1 MKNVTELLDMAR
13 MRYPNHYEL
22 MRIMSERV
30 KQLGAGEMRGQLF
43 PKMIRRALEEAAA
56 GSIRRPQEYTEK
68 PVKAAGNSEKAR
80 RFYARALAGN
90 KKS

>member
-1 MKNVTELLDMAR
+1 MKDVTELLDTAR
-13 MRYPNHYEL
+13 KRYPNHYEL
-22 MRIMSERV
+22 MRILSERV
-30 KQLGAGEMRGQLF
+30 KQLGAGGMRGQLF

-56 GSIRRPQEYTEK
+56 GIIRPIEEDVEE
-68 PVKAAGNSEKAR
+68 PVKTAGNSKKAE

>member
-1 MKNVTELLDMAR
+1 MKNVTELLHKAWKH
-13 MRYPNHYEL
+13 YPNHFEL

-30 KQLGAGEMRGQLF
+30 KQLGAGEMSGQLF

-56 GSIRRPQEYTEK
+56 GSIQRLQENAKK
-68 PVKAAGNSEKAR
+68 PVKASGNSEKAGH
-80 RFYARALAGN
+80 FYARALAGD